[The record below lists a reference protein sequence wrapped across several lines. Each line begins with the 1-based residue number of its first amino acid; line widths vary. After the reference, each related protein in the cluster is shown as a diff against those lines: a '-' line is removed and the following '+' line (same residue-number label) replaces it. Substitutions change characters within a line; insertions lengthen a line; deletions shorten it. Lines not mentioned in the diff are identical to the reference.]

1 MLGRGRQGNSV
12 VRDRCCLQAGM
23 TSPCS
28 TPGSPLI
35 IFGQKNCDYFPF
47 QMQTVK
53 KIYMKNG
60 ISRYDNVRQIKAA
73 PSPAIETPVPI
84 CVLLLT
90 LDRGLVHKVALV
102 L

>member
-1 MLGRGRQGNSV
+1 MGGGRQGNSV
-12 VRDRCCLQAGM
+12 VRDRCCLLSRI
-23 TSPCS
+23 TSPYS

-35 IFGQKNCDYFPF
+35 IFGKKNCDYFPF
-47 QMQTVK
+47 QIQTVK
-53 KIYMKNG
+53 KIYMKTE

-73 PSPAIETPVPI
+73 PSPAIEMPVPI

-90 LDRGLVHKVALV
+90 LDRGLVHKTALV